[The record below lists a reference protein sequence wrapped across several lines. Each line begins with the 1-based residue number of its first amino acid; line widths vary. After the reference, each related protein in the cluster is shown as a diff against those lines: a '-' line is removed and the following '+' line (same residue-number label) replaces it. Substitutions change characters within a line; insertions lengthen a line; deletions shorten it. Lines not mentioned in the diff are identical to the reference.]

1 MSEEKKNIQKRESK
15 NIDQVERARSVK
27 VFAPAVDIL
36 EREDHIIVKAEMPG
50 ADPDSI
56 DITIDKGVLCI
67 TGEVEKMKHE
77 GYEPA
82 YLEYEVG
89 DYRRSFTLGEK
100 VDQSK
105 IQANYN
111 DGVLTLE
118 LPKTE
123 EAKPKKIE
131 VKFS

>member
-1 MSEEKKNIQKRESK
+1 
-15 NIDQVERARSVK
+15 
-27 VFAPAVDIL
+27 
-36 EREDHIIVKAEMPG
+36 
-50 ADPDSI
+50 
-56 DITIDKGVLCI
+56 
-67 TGEVEKMKHE
+67 MKHE